1 MLGLQNNDRLQS
13 LKWDMTNVNLIRIY
27 REQAGT
33 SQGELGQHLRVT
45 RQTISAWEKGDRDP
59 SVAQLAQIAQFL
71 DIAVDLLLPETDAV
85 AMPEAVGLMF
95 RADQP
100 SALNPHLRA
109 VLSRK
114 AEDYAFV
121 ENLIGEIPTLPEM
134 RPLAGYDAR
143 LVEEVAREIRD
154 WLGMGETCP
163 LGDALALLESKGLK
177 VILHP
182 LPNEISGCSAYTD
195 TSGAVIFINADHPP
209 ERKFFTALHELA
221 HLIFHRQ
228 EYRAPNEKAGGRAD
242 PREKVANHF
251 AGAVLLPEDVIRRE
265 LYGYRQRWLPEPLL
279 ADMKRRY
286 GVSMRTVLY
295 RAAQSDIISQKQQ
308 GQQIGQLNRKYGS
321 TDEPVT
327 LPAPERLTRLERMVF
342 LALLQE
348 EITLSRAAEIL
359 GKPLIEL
366 RDTLNDWLEEME
378 V

>member
-1 MLGLQNNDRLQS
+1 
-13 LKWDMTNVNLIRIY
+13 MTNVNLIRIY
-27 REQAGT
+27 REQAGI
-33 SQGELGQHLRVT
+33 SQGELGQHLGVI
-45 RQTISAWEKGDRDP
+45 RQTIAAWEKGDREP

-71 DIAVDLLLPETDAV
+71 GITVDLLLAETDTV
-85 AMPEAVGLMF
+85 VVPEAAELMF

-100 SALNPHLRA
+100 SALSPHLRA
-109 VLSRK
+109 ALSRK
-114 AEDYAFV
+114 AEDYALV
-121 ENLIGEIPTLPEM
+121 EQLIGEIPTLPEM
-134 RPLAGYDAR
+134 RPLTGYDAH
-143 LVEEVAREIRD
+143 LVEEVAREIRN

-177 VILHP
+177 VILHS
-182 LPNEISGCSAYTD
+182 LPKEISGFSAYTE
-195 TSGAVIFINADHPP
+195 TSGAVIFINADHPT
-209 ERKFFTALHELA
+209 ERKFFTTLHELA

-228 EYRAPNEKAGGRAD
+228 EYRVPNEKAGGRSD

-251 AGAVLLPEDVIRRE
+251 AGAVLLPEDVIRHE
-265 LYGYRQRWLPEPLL
+265 LHGYRQRWLPEPLL

-295 RAAQSDIISQKQQ
+295 RAAQSGIISQKQQ
-308 GQQIGQLNRKYGS
+308 GQQIGQLNKKHGL
-321 TDEPVT
+321 TNEPVT
-327 LPAPERLTRLERMVF
+327 LLAPEHLTRLERMVF

>member
-1 MLGLQNNDRLQS
+1 
-13 LKWDMTNVNLIRIY
+13 MTNVNLIRIY
-27 REQAGT
+27 REQAGI
-33 SQGELGQHLRVT
+33 SQAELGQHLGVT
-45 RQTISAWEKGDRDP
+45 RQTIAAWEKGDREP
-59 SVAQLAQIAQFL
+59 SVAQLTQIAQFL

-85 AMPEAVGLMF
+85 AMPAMAGLMF

-109 VLSRK
+109 ALSRK
-114 AEDYAFV
+114 AEDYTFI
-121 ENLIGEIPTLPEM
+121 EQLIHEIPTLPEM
-134 RPLAGYDAR
+134 RPLTGYDAH

-154 WLGMGETCP
+154 WLGMGETCS
-163 LGDALALLESKGLK
+163 LGDTLALLESKGLK

-182 LPNEISGCSAYTD
+182 LPNEISGFSAYTE
-195 TSGAVIFINADHPP
+195 TSGAVIFVNAVHPT

-228 EYRAPNEKAGGRAD
+228 EYRTPHEKAGGRSD

-265 LYGYRQRWLPEPLL
+265 LHGYRQRWLPEPLL

-295 RAAQSDIISQKQQ
+295 RAAQVGIITQKQQ
-308 GQQIGQLNRKYGS
+308 GQQIGQLNKKHGAAN
-321 TDEPVT
+321 EPVT
-327 LPAPERLTRLERMVF
+327 LPEPERLNRLERMVF

-348 EITLSRAAEIL
+348 EITISRAAEIL
-359 GKPLIEL
+359 GKPLSEL